1 MVEAA
6 DAKELIDD
14 AIERAEAER
23 DAGQR
28 EERATERA
36 FRDRVSL
43 MVGGFAV
50 SLAVIHMAAA
60 GSARES
66 LLKGIEASD
75 TFAYMQA
82 KIVRETVLKTAA
94 QGGGGAPADRRDWAA
109 EAARLRAPDK
119 AGHGIGQLQAK
130 GDALREEGAHAARA
144 GEGYELGE
152 TALQL
157 AIVLLSIALIARSR
171 PIVFGA
177 ACLAVIGVTTAIAT
191 ALGVTLPWVA

>member
-6 DAKELIDD
+6 DAKELID
-14 AIERAEAER
+14 EVMTRAEAER
-23 DAGQR
+23 DAG
-28 EERATERA
+28 ERVEGAAEGG
-36 FRDRVSL
+36 FRVRVSL

-94 QGGGGAPADRRDWAA
+94 QGGGAPADRRDWTA

-130 GDALREEGAHAARA
+130 GNALRKEGERAARA

-157 AIVLLSIALIARSR
+157 AIVLLSIALVARSR

-177 ACLAVIGVTTAIAT
+177 AALAVIGVATAIAT
-191 ALGVTLPWVA
+191 ALGLTLPWVA